1 MFPCF
6 LLTVLR
12 ASGAGYCEDKNSPD
26 PVGALTNLCSQVWS
40 STLILAETPLG
51 HCENSCTILGA
62 VWLKR
67 LLRRWK
73 GMEKQ
78 LVREPVKLCT
88 HLARLLWHN
97 RSVLWLAV
105 ILLLFFVTGHAQA
118 PNPPDYSLLF
128 NKTDVM
134 IPARDG
140 VKLHTEIYS
149 PKNASGPLPI
159 ILSRTP
165 YGLSDDAK
173 GYSRSLVR
181 FADMIPDDYIFVLQ
195 DIRGRYGSEGQF
207 VMQRPIRDPKDPKAI
222 DEGTDTYDTIE
233 WLVKNVPGN
242 NGRVGM
248 MGISYGGWLTVMG
261 MLEPH
266 PALKAVSEQA
276 SPADMFLGDD
286 FHHNG
291 AFRLSYGFEYSTM
304 METGKTNFKFD
315 FDFFDTYE
323 WYLRLGALSNANAKY
338 THGTLPTWNDFVAH
352 PNYDEFW
359 KKEAMAYILKKPTVP
374 NLNVAGWWD
383 QEDFYGPMKIYEI
396 LEKNDPN
403 HLNYLVA
410 GPWNHGGWA
419 LGPGNSLGAIPF
431 GSDTGAYF
439 RQKIEAAWFAYWLKD
454 KGSLPL
460 QEALLFQTGSDKW
473 TKFDAWPPKDAVAR
487 ELYFRE
493 DGKLSFDAPSS
504 SSTDAFDS
512 YVSDPEH
519 PVPYRHR
526 PIDMTYPTDHRG
538 GWPTWL
544 VEDQRFVDNRP
555 DVLTWQTDELKDDIT
570 LAGQVTAKLFASTTG
585 SDSDWVVKL
594 IDVYPESYPQ
604 DWKLSGYELKI
615 ADEVFRG
622 RFRNSFEKPEPI
634 TPNAVT
640 PFTIDL
646 HTANHVFKKGHRIMV
661 QVQSTWFP
669 IIDRNPQKFVPNI
682 FEAKESDCQKA
693 TQHIYRSKESPS
705 GVVLSIVPN
714 GSPD

>member
-1 MFPCF
+1 MRF
-6 LLTVLR
+6 V
-12 ASGAGYCEDKNSPD
+12 
-26 PVGALTNLCSQVWS
+26 
-40 STLILAETPLG
+40 
-51 HCENSCTILGA
+51 
-62 VWLKR
+62 
-67 LLRRWK
+67 
-73 GMEKQ
+73 
-78 LVREPVKLCT
+78 
-88 HLARLLWHN
+88 RLLWQH
-97 RSVLWLAV
+97 RPVFWLLA
-105 ILLLFFVTGHAQA
+105 ILLLFLLTGRAQA
-118 PNPPDYSLLF
+118 PTPPDYSLLF

-134 IPARDG
+134 IAARDG

-149 PKNASGPLPI
+149 PKNASGPFPI
-159 ILSRTP
+159 LLSRTP
-165 YGLSDDAK
+165 YGLNDDDK
-173 GYSRSLVR
+173 GFSRSLVR
-181 FADMIPDDYIFVLQ
+181 FADLIPDNYIIVLQ

-207 VMQRPIRDPKDPKAI
+207 VMQHPVRDPKDPKAI
-222 DEGTDTYDTIE
+222 DEGTDTYDTID
-233 WLVKNVPGN
+233 WLVKNVPNN

-248 MGISYGGWLTVMG
+248 FGISYGGWLTVMG

-266 PALKAVSEQA
+266 PALKAASEQA

-315 FDFFDTYE
+315 FDLFDTYE

-338 THGTLPTWNDFVAH
+338 IHGTLPTWNDFVAH
-352 PNYDEFW
+352 PNYDDFW
-359 KKEAMAYILKKPTVP
+359 KKEAMPYILKKPTVP

-383 QEDFYGPMKIYEI
+383 QEDAYGPMKIYEL

-454 KGSLPL
+454 QGDLPL
-460 QEALLFQTGSDKW
+460 QEALLFQTGSNQW
-473 TKFDAWPPKDAVAR
+473 TKFDTWPPKEAVAR
-487 ELYFRE
+487 ELYFHE
-493 DGKLSFDAPSS
+493 NGKLSFEPPQSASAES
-504 SSTDAFDS
+504 FDS
-512 YVSDPEH
+512 YVSDPAH

-526 PIDMTYPTDHRG
+526 PVDMTYPTDHRG

-555 DVLTWQTDELKDDIT
+555 DVLTWQTDALTEDLT
-570 LAGQVTAKLFASTTG
+570 LAGKVTAKLFASTTG

-604 DWKLSGYELKI
+604 DWKLSGYELMI

-634 TPNAVT
+634 APNTVT

-646 HTANHVFKKGHRIMV
+646 HTADHVFKKGHRIMV

-682 FEAKESDCQKA
+682 FEANESDYQKA
-693 TQHIYRSKESPS
+693 TQHIYRTKESPS
-705 GVVLSIVPN
+705 GVALSIVPN
-714 GSPD
+714 RPSN

>member
-1 MFPCF
+1 M
-6 LLTVLR
+6 R
-12 ASGAGYCEDKNSPD
+12 
-26 PVGALTNLCSQVWS
+26 
-40 STLILAETPLG
+40 
-51 HCENSCTILGA
+51 
-62 VWLKR
+62 
-67 LLRRWK
+67 
-73 GMEKQ
+73 
-78 LVREPVKLCT
+78 
-88 HLARLLWHN
+88 LARLLWHN
-97 RSVLWLAV
+97 RLIFWLAA
-105 ILLLFFVTGHAQA
+105 ILLLFLATGHAQA

-128 NKTDVM
+128 NKTDAM
-134 IPARDG
+134 IPVRDG
-140 VKLHTEIYS
+140 IKLHTEIYS

-165 YGLSDDAK
+165 YGLNDDDK
-173 GYSRSLVR
+173 GYSRSLIR
-181 FADMIPDDYIFVLQ
+181 FVDMIPDDYIIVLQ

-207 VMQRPIRDPKDPKAI
+207 VMQRPVRDPKDPKAV
-222 DEGTDTYDTIE
+222 DEGTDTYDTID
-233 WLVKNVPGN
+233 WVVKNVPGN

-315 FDFFDTYE
+315 FDLFDTFE

-338 THGTLPTWNDFVAH
+338 IHGTLPTWNDFVAH

-359 KKEAMAYILKKPTVP
+359 KREAMPYVLKNPTVP

-383 QEDFYGPMKIYEI
+383 QEDAYGPMKIYEI

-460 QEALLFQTGSDKW
+460 KEALLFQTGSDKW
-473 TKFDAWPPKDAVAR
+473 TQFDAWPPKEAAAH
-487 ELYFRE
+487 ELYFHE
-493 DGKLSFDAPSS
+493 DGKLSFDAPRYSGS
-504 SSTDAFDS
+504 QAFDS
-512 YVSDPEH
+512 YVSDPAH

-594 IDVYPESYPQ
+594 IDVYPENYPQ
-604 DWKLSGYELKI
+604 DWKLSGYELMI

-622 RFRNSFEKPEPI
+622 RFRNSFEKPEPL

-682 FEAKESDCQKA
+682 FEAKESDYQKA
-693 TQHIYRSKESPS
+693 TQRIYRSKESPS

-714 GSPD
+714 SSSE